1 MAVANSR
8 LASLPDAGA
17 LLDFLMEDER
27 PTFILELR
35 DEHANPEI
43 VFKNASLDTL
53 VTQAKEPLAFEN
65 WVAMASDSLL
75 NGFEFYCGRQWSS
88 KRLRET
94 WRIVSCDAIPARQQ
108 LARMISLNTPSRTN
122 SQSTSTYRR
131 HNSSQVVTPMT
142 PLTPL
147 SPFSVTKPQRKLADW
162 TLAEATSPWFHF
174 LKHFPWSDTPF
185 GAIETWSLEL
195 RRSTAKIMNSPDPR
209 ILIFGDEK
217 AVMYNEAFA
226 AIIGRHH
233 PSSLGAPLPGIPVNK
248 VFELIYDMSRDAYD
262 NGKGARLI
270 NQELLVDRNGTS
282 VQSFW
287 DIILS
292 PLPGADGYCDSIV
305 GEFTETTDA
314 VVQDQ
319 RRVQGVDIFES
330 ISRVETLSELWPK
343 FLEALEHNAPD
354 ISYAMIYSAVDE
366 SSRICPDDLPTPDD
380 TPLYSPFETSPSYF
394 AERFQLVDSMGLSAD
409 ILDPIIDL
417 SAAEHPSVPS
427 LAGSFREALKT
438 NDVVSHF
445 GQKLPRELLVSTSD
459 SVRVNSACVL
469 PVSDLNGK
477 PLAFAVL
484 GLNPRRPF
492 SEQTSGF
499 IHYIR
504 EAVCKHAIL
513 VSLPKAQQDFQRKY
527 EETTMALSHQLRL
540 SILKAKKK
548 EEKFLRIAKSAPLG
562 MYLYSP
568 KERTIQVND
577 AYLNITGTTKE
588 SLNRESALELPWLQT
603 VSEEYL
609 DTAVK
614 EWQHLMT
621 EKTPSAIEYKIRGS
635 PDDLN
640 PRWVSATSFPD
651 LDENGDVYLIHGWL
665 VDISDRVAKE
675 TLLAQRLEDALE
687 TKKAT
692 EHFLDMVSH
701 EMRNPLS
708 AIFQCS
714 DEILEIIQKH
724 LKQSRSPEIMA
735 TQFKLLED
743 AAQTIF
749 LCAQHQSGIFN
760 DILTVSKLDSQLLTI
775 MPEKVRPTD
784 VVQKALKMYEQ
795 EARRSDINA
804 SMVVQDTYSDHI
816 TGFVMVDPNRLLQVI
831 INLLTNA
838 IKHTRSCRERSI
850 VISLGASTSEPD
862 GLASNQ
868 VAYMP
873 QTPRKLNSPLTPT
886 PEEDHFSAAFNDT
899 CSGEEIFL
907 HVTVQDTGCGL
918 SESEMNLLFKRFS
931 QPKTYGQ
938 YGSSGLGLF
947 LSKELIEL
955 QSGRIGVSSVEDVG
969 TSFSF
974 YIKCRTAVEEPGL
987 MTLIPTL
994 VPSSPRIKGH
1004 RPRMS
1009 RTEAFD
1015 DKDLGFLRQPSPVRN
1030 LHVLV
1035 VEDNPLNQRLC
1046 AKQLRNQG
1054 CTVHTADHG
1063 LDALEFLSKT
1073 NMASSS
1079 LSALKLDIILLDIE
1093 MPVMD
1098 GLTCIRKI
1106 RTMEDEGFFKRR
1118 LPVIAVTAN
1127 ARNEQIEAALEAGVN
1142 DVVTKPFR
1150 IPELLVRMSALVSGR
1165 DLG

>member
-1 MAVANSR
+1 
-8 LASLPDAGA
+8 
-17 LLDFLMEDER
+17 MEI
-27 PTFILELR
+27 TTNFIL
-35 DEHANPEI
+35 
-43 VFKNASLDTL
+43 V
-53 VTQAKEPLAFEN
+53 
-65 WVAMASDSLL
+65 
-75 NGFEFYCGRQWSS
+75 
-88 KRLRET
+88 
-94 WRIVSCDAIPARQQ
+94 
-108 LARMISLNTPSRTN
+108 
-122 SQSTSTYRR
+122 
-131 HNSSQVVTPMT
+131 
-142 PLTPL
+142 
-147 SPFSVTKPQRKLADW
+147 
-162 TLAEATSPWFHF
+162 
-174 LKHFPWSDTPF
+174 
-185 GAIETWSLEL
+185 
-195 RRSTAKIMNSPDPR
+195 
-209 ILIFGDEK
+209 
-217 AVMYNEAFA
+217 
-226 AIIGRHH
+226 
-233 PSSLGAPLPGIPVNK
+233 
-248 VFELIYDMSRDAYD
+248 
-262 NGKGARLI
+262 
-270 NQELLVDRNGTS
+270 
-282 VQSFW
+282 
-287 DIILS
+287 
-292 PLPGADGYCDSIV
+292 
-305 GEFTETTDA
+305 
-314 VVQDQ
+314 
-319 RRVQGVDIFES
+319 
-330 ISRVETLSELWPK
+330 
-343 FLEALEHNAPD
+343 
-354 ISYAMIYSAVDE
+354 
-366 SSRICPDDLPTPDD
+366 
-380 TPLYSPFETSPSYF
+380 
-394 AERFQLVDSMGLSAD
+394 
-409 ILDPIIDL
+409 
-417 SAAEHPSVPS
+417 
-427 LAGSFREALKT
+427 
-438 NDVVSHF
+438 
-445 GQKLPRELLVSTSD
+445 
-459 SVRVNSACVL
+459 
-469 PVSDLNGK
+469 
-477 PLAFAVL
+477 
-484 GLNPRRPF
+484 
-492 SEQTSGF
+492 
-499 IHYIR
+499 
-504 EAVCKHAIL
+504 
-513 VSLPKAQQDFQRKY
+513 
-527 EETTMALSHQLRL
+527 
-540 SILKAKKK
+540 
-548 EEKFLRIAKSAPLG
+548 
-562 MYLYSP
+562 
-568 KERTIQVND
+568 
-577 AYLNITGTTKE
+577 
-588 SLNRESALELPWLQT
+588 
-603 VSEEYL
+603 
-609 DTAVK
+609 
-614 EWQHLMT
+614 
-621 EKTPSAIEYKIRGS
+621 
-635 PDDLN
+635 
-640 PRWVSATSFPD
+640 
-651 LDENGDVYLIHGWL
+651 
-665 VDISDRVAKE
+665 
-675 TLLAQRLEDALE
+675 
-687 TKKAT
+687 
-692 EHFLDMVSH
+692 VSH

-873 QTPRKLNSPLTPT
+873 QTPRKLNSPLTPA

-955 QSGRIGVSSVEDVG
+955 QSGRIGVSSMEDVG

-994 VPSSPRIKGH
+994 FPSSPRIKGH

-1073 NMASSS
+1073 NIASSS
-1079 LSALKLDIILLDIE
+1079 PSALKLDIILLDIE

-1150 IPELLVRMSALVSGR
+1150 IPELLVQMSALVSGR

>member
-1 MAVANSR
+1 
-8 LASLPDAGA
+8 
-17 LLDFLMEDER
+17 
-27 PTFILELR
+27 
-35 DEHANPEI
+35 
-43 VFKNASLDTL
+43 
-53 VTQAKEPLAFEN
+53 
-65 WVAMASDSLL
+65 
-75 NGFEFYCGRQWSS
+75 
-88 KRLRET
+88 
-94 WRIVSCDAIPARQQ
+94 
-108 LARMISLNTPSRTN
+108 
-122 SQSTSTYRR
+122 
-131 HNSSQVVTPMT
+131 
-142 PLTPL
+142 
-147 SPFSVTKPQRKLADW
+147 
-162 TLAEATSPWFHF
+162 
-174 LKHFPWSDTPF
+174 
-185 GAIETWSLEL
+185 
-195 RRSTAKIMNSPDPR
+195 MNSPDPR

-354 ISYAMIYSAVDE
+354 ISYAMIYSAVDK

-417 SAAEHPSVPS
+417 SIAEHPSVPS
-427 LAGSFREALKT
+427 LAGTFREALKT

-445 GQKLPRELLVSTSD
+445 GQKLPRELLVT
-459 SVRVNSACVL
+459 
-469 PVSDLNGK
+469 
-477 PLAFAVL
+477 
-484 GLNPRRPF
+484 
-492 SEQTSGF
+492 
-499 IHYIR
+499 
-504 EAVCKHAIL
+504 VCKHAIL

-804 SMVVQDTYSDHI
+804 SMVVQDTYSYHI

-873 QTPRKLNSPLTPT
+873 QTPRKLNSPLTPA

-955 QSGRIGVSSVEDVG
+955 QSGRIGVSSMEDVG

-1073 NMASSS
+1073 NIASSS
-1079 LSALKLDIILLDIE
+1079 PSALKLDIILLDIE

-1150 IPELLVRMSALVSGR
+1150 IPELLVQMSALVSGR

>member
-1 MAVANSR
+1 
-8 LASLPDAGA
+8 
-17 LLDFLMEDER
+17 MEI
-27 PTFILELR
+27 TTNFIL
-35 DEHANPEI
+35 
-43 VFKNASLDTL
+43 V
-53 VTQAKEPLAFEN
+53 
-65 WVAMASDSLL
+65 
-75 NGFEFYCGRQWSS
+75 
-88 KRLRET
+88 
-94 WRIVSCDAIPARQQ
+94 
-108 LARMISLNTPSRTN
+108 
-122 SQSTSTYRR
+122 
-131 HNSSQVVTPMT
+131 
-142 PLTPL
+142 
-147 SPFSVTKPQRKLADW
+147 
-162 TLAEATSPWFHF
+162 
-174 LKHFPWSDTPF
+174 
-185 GAIETWSLEL
+185 
-195 RRSTAKIMNSPDPR
+195 
-209 ILIFGDEK
+209 
-217 AVMYNEAFA
+217 
-226 AIIGRHH
+226 
-233 PSSLGAPLPGIPVNK
+233 
-248 VFELIYDMSRDAYD
+248 
-262 NGKGARLI
+262 
-270 NQELLVDRNGTS
+270 
-282 VQSFW
+282 
-287 DIILS
+287 
-292 PLPGADGYCDSIV
+292 
-305 GEFTETTDA
+305 
-314 VVQDQ
+314 
-319 RRVQGVDIFES
+319 
-330 ISRVETLSELWPK
+330 
-343 FLEALEHNAPD
+343 
-354 ISYAMIYSAVDE
+354 
-366 SSRICPDDLPTPDD
+366 
-380 TPLYSPFETSPSYF
+380 
-394 AERFQLVDSMGLSAD
+394 
-409 ILDPIIDL
+409 
-417 SAAEHPSVPS
+417 
-427 LAGSFREALKT
+427 
-438 NDVVSHF
+438 
-445 GQKLPRELLVSTSD
+445 
-459 SVRVNSACVL
+459 
-469 PVSDLNGK
+469 
-477 PLAFAVL
+477 
-484 GLNPRRPF
+484 
-492 SEQTSGF
+492 
-499 IHYIR
+499 
-504 EAVCKHAIL
+504 
-513 VSLPKAQQDFQRKY
+513 
-527 EETTMALSHQLRL
+527 
-540 SILKAKKK
+540 
-548 EEKFLRIAKSAPLG
+548 
-562 MYLYSP
+562 
-568 KERTIQVND
+568 
-577 AYLNITGTTKE
+577 
-588 SLNRESALELPWLQT
+588 
-603 VSEEYL
+603 
-609 DTAVK
+609 
-614 EWQHLMT
+614 
-621 EKTPSAIEYKIRGS
+621 
-635 PDDLN
+635 
-640 PRWVSATSFPD
+640 
-651 LDENGDVYLIHGWL
+651 
-665 VDISDRVAKE
+665 
-675 TLLAQRLEDALE
+675 
-687 TKKAT
+687 
-692 EHFLDMVSH
+692 VSH

-743 AAQTIF
+743 AAQTIS

-784 VVQKALKMYEQ
+784 VVHKALKMYEQ

-804 SMVVQDTYSDHI
+804 SLVVQDTYAEHI

-873 QTPRKLNSPLTPT
+873 QTPRKLNIPLTPA

-955 QSGRIGVSSVEDVG
+955 QSGRIGVSSMEDVG

-974 YIKCRTAVEEPGL
+974 YIKCRTAVEEPGF

-1073 NMASSS
+1073 NIASSS
-1079 LSALKLDIILLDIE
+1079 PSALKLDIILLDIE

-1150 IPELLVRMSALVSGR
+1150 IPELLVQMSALVSGR

>member
-1 MAVANSR
+1 
-8 LASLPDAGA
+8 
-17 LLDFLMEDER
+17 
-27 PTFILELR
+27 
-35 DEHANPEI
+35 
-43 VFKNASLDTL
+43 
-53 VTQAKEPLAFEN
+53 
-65 WVAMASDSLL
+65 
-75 NGFEFYCGRQWSS
+75 
-88 KRLRET
+88 
-94 WRIVSCDAIPARQQ
+94 
-108 LARMISLNTPSRTN
+108 
-122 SQSTSTYRR
+122 
-131 HNSSQVVTPMT
+131 
-142 PLTPL
+142 
-147 SPFSVTKPQRKLADW
+147 
-162 TLAEATSPWFHF
+162 
-174 LKHFPWSDTPF
+174 
-185 GAIETWSLEL
+185 
-195 RRSTAKIMNSPDPR
+195 MNSPDPR

-417 SAAEHPSVPS
+417 SIAEHPSVPS
-427 LAGSFREALKT
+427 LAGTFREALKT

-445 GQKLPRELLVSTSD
+445 GQKLPRELLVT
-459 SVRVNSACVL
+459 
-469 PVSDLNGK
+469 
-477 PLAFAVL
+477 
-484 GLNPRRPF
+484 
-492 SEQTSGF
+492 
-499 IHYIR
+499 
-504 EAVCKHAIL
+504 VCKHAIL

-743 AAQTIF
+743 AAQTIL

-873 QTPRKLNSPLTPT
+873 QTPRKLNSPLTPA

-1046 AKQLRNQG
+1046 AQQLRNQG

-1127 ARNEQIEAALEAGVN
+1127 ARDEQIEAALEAGVN